1 MNINVVGT
9 SGSGKSTLARRLA
22 HRLELPWIELDRLY
36 WRPNW
41 QGAPDEAF
49 FAAIAAATATPGWVL
64 DGNYNRSRSV
74 KWRAVDLVIWVD
86 YGFWRTLRQAVWRY
100 GGRRAGRGDI
110 RSCGRARATARVFAV
125 RSAAG
130 NPSSSGR

>member
-49 FAAIAAATATPGWVL
+49 SPPLPPRRPRRAGCWMEITIAAAALNGVRW
-64 DGNYNRSRSV
+64 
-74 KWRAVDLVIWVD
+74 IW
-86 YGFWRTLRQAVWRY
+86 
-100 GGRRAGRGDI
+100 
-110 RSCGRARATARVFAV
+110 
-125 RSAAG
+125 
-130 NPSSSGR
+130 

>member
-41 QGAPDEAF
+41 QARRMRHF
-49 FAAIAAATATPGWVL
+49 
-64 DGNYNRSRSV
+64 SRHC
-74 KWRAVDLVIWVD
+74 
-86 YGFWRTLRQAVWRY
+86 
-100 GGRRAGRGDI
+100 RR
-110 RSCGRARATARVFAV
+110 
-125 RSAAG
+125 
-130 NPSSSGR
+130 

>member
-1 MNINVVGT
+1 MIQEYRQAESGNRGETEMNINVVGT

-49 FAAIAAATATPGWVL
+49 FAA
-64 DGNYNRSRSV
+64 
-74 KWRAVDLVIWVD
+74 
-86 YGFWRTLRQAVWRY
+86 
-100 GGRRAGRGDI
+100 
-110 RSCGRARATARVFAV
+110 
-125 RSAAG
+125 
-130 NPSSSGR
+130 

>member
-41 QGAPDEAF
+41 QGAPDE
-49 FAAIAAATATPGWVL
+49 
-64 DGNYNRSRSV
+64 
-74 KWRAVDLVIWVD
+74 
-86 YGFWRTLRQAVWRY
+86 
-100 GGRRAGRGDI
+100 
-110 RSCGRARATARVFAV
+110 
-125 RSAAG
+125 
-130 NPSSSGR
+130 

>member
-49 FAAIAAATATPGWVL
+49 FAAIAARRP
-64 DGNYNRSRSV
+64 
-74 KWRAVDLVIWVD
+74 
-86 YGFWRTLRQAVWRY
+86 
-100 GGRRAGRGDI
+100 RRAGCWMAITIAAAALNG
-110 RSCGRARATARVFAV
+110 V
-125 RSAAG
+125 RWIW
-130 NPSSSGR
+130 

>member
-74 KWRAVDLVIWVD
+74 KWRAVDLVIWA
-86 YGFWRTLRQAVWRY
+86 RRY

-110 RSCGRARATARVFAV
+110 RSCGRARATARAFAV

>member
-22 HRLELPWIELDRLY
+22 HRLGLPWIELDRLY

-41 QGAPDEAF
+41 QGTPDEAF
-49 FAAIAAATATPGWVL
+49 FAAIVAATASPGWVL

-74 KWRAVDLVIWVD
+74 NGARWIW
-86 YGFWRTLRQAVWRY
+86 
-100 GGRRAGRGDI
+100 
-110 RSCGRARATARVFAV
+110 
-125 RSAAG
+125 
-130 NPSSSGR
+130 